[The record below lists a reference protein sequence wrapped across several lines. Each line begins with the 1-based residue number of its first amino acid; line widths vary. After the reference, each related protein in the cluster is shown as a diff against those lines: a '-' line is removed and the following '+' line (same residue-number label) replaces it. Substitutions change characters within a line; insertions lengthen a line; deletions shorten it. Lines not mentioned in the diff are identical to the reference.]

1 MTANGK
7 VNKNKVI
14 PVQLGLEEELDLVE
28 ENKGAQASVS
38 TALNN
43 EELNESPGQSRK
55 IRIVSPLKAAG
66 QAKVTVSKWKKYAR
80 KRSDISAWR
89 EYQKARIDFPTI
101 RESMRMNHH
110 RMNAAQLSDLEE
122 LVEITS
128 QEKHRKDGGVS
139 TVSSPSRAL
148 LYYFAK
154 LAASTREEEVID
166 LEFVETLIQN
176 GASVNTADR
185 HGQTLL
191 HEAARQWDTSVAKL
205 LLERGKLEPYAVRVS
220 LHEISRVIDAS

>member
-14 PVQLGLEEELDLVE
+14 PVQLATEEDETAE
-28 ENKGAQASVS
+28 ENRGAQACSPEN
-38 TALNN
+38 A
-43 EELNESPGQSRK
+43 EEKESPNLYKKVRM
-55 IRIVSPLKAAG
+55 VSPLKSAG
-66 QAKVTVSKWKKYAR
+66 QAKLNVSKWRKYAR
-80 KRSDISAWR
+80 RRADIAAWR
-89 EYQKARIDFPTI
+89 EHQKARIDFPTI
-101 RESMRMNHH
+101 RESQRQNHQ
-110 RMNAAQLSDLEE
+110 RINAAQLSDLEE

-128 QEKHRKDGGVS
+128 IHQGHRKDGGV
-139 TVSSPSRAL
+139 TAVSSPSRAL

-185 HGQTLL
+185 HGQTLM
-191 HEAARQWDTSVAKL
+191 HEAARQWDLSVAKL
-205 LLERGKLEPYAVRVS
+205 LLERGKG
-220 LHEISRVIDAS
+220 EIT

>member
-7 VNKNKVI
+7 INKNKVI
-14 PVQLGLEEELDLVE
+14 PVQLTVEEEQDLVG
-28 ENKGAQASVS
+28 ENKGAQAQSLTANHVETESSPSV
-38 TALNN
+38 A
-43 EELNESPGQSRK
+43 RK
-55 IRIVSPLKAAG
+55 VKIVSPLKTAG
-66 QAKVTVSKWKKYAR
+66 EAKVTVSKWKKYAR
-80 KRSDISAWR
+80 KRNDIAAWH
-89 EYQKARIDFPTI
+89 EYHKARIDFPTI
-101 RESMRMNHH
+101 RESMRMNHLQ

-128 QEKHRKDGGVS
+128 QVKHRKDGGVS

-154 LAASTREEEVID
+154 LAASTRDEEVID
-166 LEFVETLIQN
+166 LEFVETLIEN

-191 HEAARQWDTSVAKL
+191 HEAARQWDLSVAKL
-205 LLERGKLEPYAVRVS
+205 LLERGKAENYDIRSWLTTRIFNC
-220 LHEISRVIDAS
+220 H

>member
-1 MTANGK
+1 M
-7 VNKNKVI
+7 I
-14 PVQLGLEEELDLVE
+14 PVQLTVEEEQGLVE
-28 ENKGAQASVS
+28 ENKGAQAAVSVD
-38 TALNN
+38 N
-43 EELNESPGQSRK
+43 EERESPDVSRK

-66 QAKVTVSKWKKYAR
+66 QAKVTVSKWRKYAR

-101 RESMRMNHH
+101 RESMRLNHH
-110 RMNAAQLSDLEE
+110 RINAAQLSDLEE
-122 LVEITS
+122 LVEITA

-166 LEFVETLIQN
+166 LEFVETLIEN

-191 HEAARQWDTSVAKL
+191 HEAARQWDPSVARL
-205 LLERGKLEPYAVRVS
+205 LLERGKGEYYDIHVS
-220 LHEISRVIDAS
+220 LHEIKFK

>member
-7 VNKNKVI
+7 INKNKVI
-14 PVQLGLEEELDLVE
+14 PVHLATEEDGIVE
-28 ENKGAQASVS
+28 ENKGAQAGASS
-38 TALNN
+38 SMNT
-43 EELNESPGQSRK
+43 EEKESPSLQKK
-55 IRIVSPLKAAG
+55 IRIVSPIKAVG
-66 QAKVTVSKWKKYAR
+66 QAKVNVSKWKKYAR
-80 KRSDISAWR
+80 RRADILAWR
-89 EYQKARIDFPTI
+89 DFQKARIDFPTI
-101 RESMRMNHH
+101 RESMRVNHH

-128 QEKHRKDGGVS
+128 IQEKHRKDGGVS

-166 LEFVETLIQN
+166 LEFVETLIEN
-176 GASVNTADR
+176 GACVNTADR
-185 HGQTLL
+185 HGQTLM

-205 LLERGKLEPYAVRVS
+205 LLERGKGEVYQ
-220 LHEISRVIDAS
+220 IQQMK